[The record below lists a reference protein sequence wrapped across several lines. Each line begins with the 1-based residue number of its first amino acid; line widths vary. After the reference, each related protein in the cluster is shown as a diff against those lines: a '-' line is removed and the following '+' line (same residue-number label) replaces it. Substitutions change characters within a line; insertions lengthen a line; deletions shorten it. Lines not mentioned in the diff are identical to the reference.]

1 MKRKFSF
8 NLAPVVSA
16 STHFSEALPSLTSVQ
31 KLSGK
36 SDTAEKEA
44 PEPTPSHSQSSSQSH
59 RRHNSKDT
67 ICDYSAYINRRVL
80 DEDTEQELRIACRL
94 ILQNFK
100 PSDHGMENTDPKLD
114 FGGLERRKDPREN
127 RQHREH
133 KSQTADV
140 IVRMPTGAPA
150 ELTSNFVARKPSTR
164 TKTRTR
170 DKADMEIRQRTQGD
184 LPARAN
190 SSRKRAD
197 FGWLDD
203 RDDKREQNLR
213 KFGKSPSMDL
223 PRPAALN
230 VDGDSG
236 VSTPVTVASTL
247 AYSKQ
252 PSTAPTSASLPSGRS
267 SNRRSRQL
275 ENPAAVADA
284 QAAEWMRQELDKRRK
299 EEASEP
305 QARPSTAV
313 RPPSRTASIKNN
325 IKEYV
330 FPGTRSRNLSRAQST
345 ESLRTTDSQDPSQ
358 DPQRSGSAMG
368 WRSWAL
374 PRRSGSRS
382 NSRPGTSRGQSEE
395 PEEKKKQDPKV
406 VNLNRDLPPLPSL
419 DTWKDPEPEPS
430 KEDVAKSPR
439 SPTSAAHIASLMR
452 QQEPTQ
458 ERSPARGRE
467 QHRRSRSDTLA
478 VQYAN
483 AYPVRVSSHNKDVLQ
498 AAPQP
503 TRATPVPESAIDTSR
518 LEPGSS
524 THART
529 RSGDSLLS
537 PTSPN
542 GQSSLEVPSSFS
554 RTISVDASSHSMT
567 SREAKTSK
575 REEQKSRLKKVFTG
589 WMHKKDKK
597 DDWMHR
603 IEKEGVKEGVIV
615 QDGSHVAPVVRY

>member
-8 NLAPVVSA
+8 NLAPV
-16 STHFSEALPSLTSVQ
+16 
-31 KLSGK
+31 KLSAK
-36 SDTAEKEA
+36 PDTTDKQA
-44 PEPTPSHSQSSSQSH
+44 PEPTPSHSQASSQSH
-59 RRHNSKDT
+59 RRHTSKDS
-67 ICDYSAYINRRVL
+67 ISDYSAYINRRIL
-80 DEDTEQELRIACRL
+80 DPDTEQELRIACRL

-114 FGGLERRKDPREN
+114 FGAMQRRKEPRE
-127 RQHREH
+127 HREH
-133 KSQTADV
+133 KSQPAEV
-140 IVRMPTGAPA
+140 AVRMPTGAPV
-150 ELTSNFVARKPSTR
+150 EMTSSFVARKPSTR

-170 DKADMEIRQRTQGD
+170 DKADMEIRARTQGD

-213 KFGKSPSMDL
+213 KLGKSPSIDL
-223 PRPAALN
+223 PRSTALH
-230 VDGDSG
+230 VDADSG

-275 ENPAAVADA
+275 DNPAAVADA
-284 QAAEWMRQELDKRRK
+284 QAAEWMRQELEKRRK

-313 RPPSRTASIKNN
+313 RPPSRTASIRNN

-345 ESLRTTDSQDPSQ
+345 ESLRTTDSQDPS
-358 DPQRSGSAMG
+358 DPQRTGSAVG
-368 WRSWAL
+368 WRSWGL

-395 PEEKKKQDPKV
+395 PEENKKSEPKA

-419 DTWKDPEPEPS
+419 DTWKEPEPP
-430 KEDVAKSPR
+430 KEEVAKSPK

-452 QQEPTQ
+452 PQEQTQ
-458 ERSPARGRE
+458 ERSPALGRE
-467 QHRRSRSDTLA
+467 HRRSRSDTLA

-483 AYPVRVSSHNKDVLQ
+483 AYPVRTSSHNKDSLQ
-498 AAPQP
+498 APPQP
-503 TRATPVPESAIDTSR
+503 TRVAPVPESAIDRTTTGRASTSN
-518 LEPGSS
+518 LNTGLDPGSS
-524 THART
+524 THTRE
-529 RSGDSLLS
+529 RSGDSLTS
-537 PTSPN
+537 PTSPH
-542 GQSSLEVPSSFS
+542 GQSSLEVPLSFS
-554 RTISVDASSHSMT
+554 RTISMDAPSHSTT
-567 SREAKTSK
+567 SHENKSSR

-589 WMHKKDKK
+589 WMHKKEKK

-615 QDGSHVAPVVRY
+615 QDSTQVAPVVRY